1 MKDQDHTSPRS
12 KSPLEWMRW
21 IPAVLFAGLIITLLL
36 IGSRVILFPLLSSLA
51 LAYMLEPLVEAF
63 EQRGWSRNLSVLA
76 TLVLSFILLILALI
90 FVIPSLWSQLV
101 KSYEQLPNALEAGHR
116 ILDPLIA
123 QLKTTSPPIYE
134 FIQSLLQKFR
144 SPEQQAEIGATV
156 GKWLQGGLFKLVTA
170 TSSLLDLLLIPFF
183 VFYLLSDYHKM
194 IARVDSWVPPRYRS
208 TVSDLLSR
216 ISTIISAYVRNQ
228 LVIALAMGVL
238 YALGFAILRVPLALT
253 LGLISGLLNFIPY
266 VGTLTGMVLAVSFS
280 ALNGAGIGRIIGIL
294 IVFVIVQTVE
304 GYYLTPK
311 LLGEKL
317 NLHPLVVLLGIVV
330 GGNLFGLVGIIL
342 AVPVIAA
349 ARVILRFFEQ
359 DIYRNSNFYR
369 QKTIETSPDK
379 NSLSSPEKDN
389 HNLQNNLPA

>member
-1 MKDQDHTSPRS
+1 MNNHDDIPPRL

-21 IPAVLFAGLIITLLL
+21 IPAVLFACLIITLFF
-36 IGSRVILFPLLSSLA
+36 IGSRVVLVPLLSSLA
-51 LAYMLEPLVEAF
+51 LAYMLEPFVEAF
-63 EQRGWSRNLSVLA
+63 EQRGWTRNLSVLV
-76 TLVLSFILLILALI
+76 TLALAFVVLVLALI
-90 FVIPSLWSQLV
+90 FVIPGLWAQLV

-116 ILDPLIA
+116 VFDPFIT

-134 FIQSLLQKFR
+134 FIESLLLKFR
-144 SPEQQAEIGATV
+144 SPEQQAEIGATL
-156 GKWLQGGLFKLVTA
+156 GKWIQGGLLKLVTA

-194 IARVDSWVPPRYRS
+194 TSRMESWVPPRHRHKA
-208 TVSDLLSR
+208 SDLLSR
-216 ISTIISAYVRNQ
+216 ISAVISAYVRNQ
-228 LVIALAMGVL
+228 LVIAFAMGVL
-238 YALGFAILRVPLALT
+238 YAIGFAILRVPLALT

-266 VGTLTGMVLAVSFS
+266 VGTLTGLVLAVSFS

-294 IVFVIVQTVE
+294 VVFGLVQTVE

-317 NLHPLVVLLGIVV
+317 NLHPLVVLLGLVV

-349 ARVILRFFEQ
+349 TKVVLRFLEE
-359 DIYRNSNFYR
+359 DIYQNSAFYR
-369 QKTIETSPDK
+369 GGVPKIQSNPDSPRVSD
-379 NSLSSPEKDN
+379 
-389 HNLQNNLPA
+389 

>member
-1 MKDQDHTSPRS
+1 MKDQDYMPPRV
-12 KSPLEWMRW
+12 KGPLEWMRW
-21 IPAVLFAGLIITLLL
+21 IPAVLFAGLLITLLL

-63 EQRGWSRNLSVLA
+63 EQRGWSRSLSVLA
-76 TLVLSFILLILALI
+76 TLVLAFILLILALI

-116 ILDPLIA
+116 VLDPLIA

-156 GKWLQGGLFKLVTA
+156 GKWVQGGLFKLVTA

-194 IARVDSWVPPRYRS
+194 AARVDSWVPPRYRS
-208 TVSDLLSR
+208 IVSDLLSR

-266 VGTLTGMVLAVSFS
+266 VGTLTGLVLAVSFS

-359 DIYRNSNFYR
+359 DIYRNSAFYLR
-369 QKTIETSPDK
+369 KSFEVPAKSEFLPLPERD
-379 NSLSSPEKDN
+379 NSNPE
-389 HNLQNNLPA
+389 NNLPA

>member
-280 ALNGAGIGRIIGIL
+280 ALNGAGLGRIIGIL

>member
-1 MKDQDHTSPRS
+1 M
-12 KSPLEWMRW
+12 
-21 IPAVLFAGLIITLLL
+21 V
-36 IGSRVILFPLLSSLA
+36 PLLSSLA

-63 EQRGWSRNLSVLA
+63 EQRGWTRTLSVLA
-76 TLVLSFILLILALI
+76 TLASAFIVLVLALI
-90 FVIPSLWSQLV
+90 FVIPSLWAQLI

-116 ILDPLIA
+116 VFDPLIT

-134 FIQSLLQKFR
+134 FIESLLLKFR
-144 SPEQQAEIGATV
+144 SPEQQAEIGATL
-156 GKWLQGGLFKLVTA
+156 GKWIQGGLLKLVTA

-194 IARVDSWVPPRYRS
+194 TSRLESWVPPRHRHKA
-208 TVSDLLSR
+208 SDLLSR
-216 ISTIISAYVRNQ
+216 ISAVISAYVRNQ

-238 YALGFAILRVPLALT
+238 YAIGFAILRVPLALT
-253 LGLISGLLNFIPY
+253 LGLISGLLNFVPY
-266 VGTLTGMVLAVSFS
+266 VGTLTGLVLAVSFS

-294 IVFVIVQTVE
+294 VVFGLVQSVE

-317 NLHPLVVLLGIVV
+317 NLHPLVVLLGLVV

-349 ARVILRFFEQ
+349 TRVVLRFLEE
-359 DIYRNSNFYR
+359 DIYRNSTFYR
-369 QKTIETSPDK
+369 RGTPEIPANADISSLPD
-379 NSLSSPEKDN
+379 
-389 HNLQNNLPA
+389 

>member
-1 MKDQDHTSPRS
+1 MNHPDNISPRS

-21 IPAVLFAGLIITLLL
+21 IPAVLFACLIITLFF
-36 IGSRVILFPLLSSLA
+36 IGSRVVLVPLLSSLA

-63 EQRGWSRNLSVLA
+63 EQRGWTRTLSVLA
-76 TLVLSFILLILALI
+76 TLASAFIVLVLALI
-90 FVIPSLWSQLV
+90 FVIPSLWAQLI

-116 ILDPLIA
+116 VFDPLIT

-134 FIQSLLQKFR
+134 FIESLLLKFR
-144 SPEQQAEIGATV
+144 SPEQQAEIGATL
-156 GKWLQGGLFKLVTA
+156 GKWIQGGLLKLVTA

-194 IARVDSWVPPRYRS
+194 TARLESWVPPRHRHKA
-208 TVSDLLSR
+208 SDLLSR
-216 ISTIISAYVRNQ
+216 ISAVISAYVRNQ

-238 YALGFAILRVPLALT
+238 YAIGFAILRVPLALT
-253 LGLISGLLNFIPY
+253 LGLISGLLNFVPY
-266 VGTLTGMVLAVSFS
+266 VGTLTGLVLAVSFS

-294 IVFVIVQTVE
+294 VVFGLVQSVE

-317 NLHPLVVLLGIVV
+317 NLHPLVVLLGLVV

-349 ARVILRFFEQ
+349 TRVVLRFLEE
-359 DIYRNSNFYR
+359 DIYRNSTFYR
-369 QKTIETSPDK
+369 RGTPEIPANADISSLPD
-379 NSLSSPEKDN
+379 
-389 HNLQNNLPA
+389 

>member
-1 MKDQDHTSPRS
+1 MKDHDDIPPRL

-21 IPAVLFAGLIITLLL
+21 IPAVLFACLIITLFF
-36 IGSRVILFPLLSSLA
+36 IGSRVVLVPLLSSLT

-63 EQRGWSRNLSVLA
+63 EQRGWTRTLSVLA
-76 TLVLSFILLILALI
+76 TLASAFIVLVLALI
-90 FVIPSLWSQLV
+90 FVIPSLWAQLI

-116 ILDPLIA
+116 VFDPLII

-134 FIQSLLQKFR
+134 IIESLLLKFR
-144 SPEQQAEIGATV
+144 SPEQQAEIGATL
-156 GKWLQGGLFKLVTA
+156 GKWIQGGLLKLVTA

-194 IARVDSWVPPRYRS
+194 TSRLESWVPPRHRHKAS
-208 TVSDLLSR
+208 ELLNR
-216 ISTIISAYVRNQ
+216 ISAVISAYVRNQ

-238 YALGFAILRVPLALT
+238 YAIGFAILRVPLALT

-266 VGTLTGMVLAVSFS
+266 VGTLTGLVLAVSFS

-294 IVFVIVQTVE
+294 VVFGLVQTVE

-317 NLHPLVVLLGIVV
+317 NLHPLVVLLGLVV
-330 GGNLFGLVGIIL
+330 GGNLFGIVGIIL

-349 ARVILRFFEQ
+349 ARVVLRFLEE
-359 DIYRNSNFYR
+359 DIYRNSAFYR
-369 QKTIETSPDK
+369 RGIPTIQSNSNSP
-379 NSLSSPEKDN
+379 
-389 HNLQNNLPA
+389 HLPD

>member
-349 ARVILRFFEQ
+349 ARVILRFLEQ